1 MAMVLQRYNVLITGG
16 AGVGKSHVTQ
26 RLVQR
31 LRDLHINV
39 SGAARTLAVCACC
52 KAMKTHP

>member
-16 AGVGKSHVTQ
+16 AGVGKSHVTE

-31 LRDLHINV
+31 LRDMGIK
-39 SGAARTLAVCACC
+39 VCAVPHHLLAAAVQPGC
-52 KAMKTHP
+52 TF